1 VPIPPG
7 AFEIY
12 DEKEF
17 INTLAILIVNNLS
30 VENWI
35 FKMDDENLG
44 RGLAYLDVNSI
55 KYLRQIRKIY
65 GEIEINNEFL

>member
-55 KYLRQIRKIY
+55 KYLR
-65 GEIEINNEFL
+65 